1 MKNKQ
6 MILQAFTILFLGGI
20 LVGCNVPRNQSNQD
34 YMVLMKTTNPSPKT
48 VVSDSKGMDLI
59 KDIEKDIEGHK
70 ALFDVAVIKGKKHIL
85 VVYKVKHMQ
94 RFHMKKIEKEV
105 NEKLEKKHP
114 DENFI
119 VSSDY
124 KIFLEAVR
132 LEEKM
137 KDPNYSEKEADKEF
151 ERIIKLKKELT

>member
-6 MILQAFTILFLGGI
+6 TILCVFIMICLSVI
-20 LVGCNVPRNQSNQD
+20 AAGCNTQRNQSSQD
-34 YMVLMKTTNPSPKT
+34 YMSLMQTTNPAPRT
-48 VVSDSKGMDLI
+48 VASDSKPDLI
-59 KDIEKDIEGHK
+59 KEIEEDVESHKD
-70 ALFDVAVIKGKKHIL
+70 LYDVAVIKGKKHIL

-94 RFHMKKIEKEV
+94 RFHMKTIEKEV
-105 NEKLEKKHP
+105 NEKLEKKYP

-132 LEEKM
+132 LGEKM
-137 KDPNYSEKEADKEF
+137 KDPKYPDKKADEELEK
-151 ERIIKLKKELT
+151 IVKLKKELT

>member
-1 MKNKQ
+1 MKIKQ
-6 MILQAFTILFLGGI
+6 LILHVFIIQCLALIVT
-20 LVGCNVPRNQSNQD
+20 GCNIPQNQTSKD
-34 YMVLMKTTNPSPKT
+34 YMVLLKATNPTPRT
-48 VVSDSKGMDLI
+48 VASDSKGEELI
-59 KDIEKDIEGHK
+59 TDIEKNIEAHK
-70 ALFDVAVIKGKKHIL
+70 DLYDVAVIKGKKHIL
-85 VVYKVKHMQ
+85 VVYKVKHLQ

-105 NEKLEKKHP
+105 NEKLEKEYP

-137 KDPNYSEKEADKEF
+137 KDTNFSEEKADQEF

>member
-1 MKNKQ
+1 MKNIQK
-6 MILQAFTILFLGGI
+6 ILYVFIILCLE
-20 LVGCNVPRNQSNQD
+20 VMAAGCTPRNQTNQD
-34 YMVLMKTTNPSPKT
+34 YLVLMKTTNPAPKAIA
-48 VVSDSKGMDLI
+48 SDSKGKDLI
-59 KDIEKDIEGHK
+59 KEIEKDIEAHK
-70 ALFDVAVIKGKKHIL
+70 DLYDVAVIKGKEHIL

-114 DENFI
+114 GENFI

-137 KDPNYSEKEADKEF
+137 KDPNYPEKEAEKEL
-151 ERIIKLKKELT
+151 ERIVKLKKELT